1 MNGTATLVR
10 SRLRLVPAWSPAAKP
25 LMLRLADLPSRDT
38 SGALRIVQ
46 DSNGKLVTLRVLA
59 AREQLV
65 IDVAPIGQRGD
76 ARRTTVATAQSRS
89 TFGLRDWWQ
98 CPACDR
104 RCAVLIERDGRF
116 ACRRCAG
123 LPHRLGRRARRGR
136 ERG

>member
-1 MNGTATLVR
+1 
-10 SRLRLVPAWSPAAKP
+10 
-25 LMLRLADLPSRDT
+25 MLRLTDMPSRNV
-38 SGALRIVQ
+38 SGTPRIVQ
-46 DSNGKLVTLRVLA
+46 NSAGRLATMRVLA

-65 IDVAPIGQRGD
+65 IDIAPIGQRGD

-98 CPACDR
+98 CPACHR

-123 LPHRLGRRARRGR
+123 LPHRLGRRARGGR
-136 ERG
+136 ERP